1 MFSSSNSFNDSFFN
15 QFRQLHA
22 DLEQAFGRTSD
33 VADIRQSAR
42 QGFPP
47 VVVDGDAEAVVIKV
61 FAAGFEAGD
70 FSITVEKNLL
80 KIEAQISDDKNN
92 DEEGRYHLR
101 ERLSRRVN
109 RVVTLPDDC
118 DVDRIS
124 AEYKNGV
131 LKINVGRKAKVSPR
145 VIEVQ

>member
-1 MFSSSNSFNDSFFN
+1 MFSSSNAFNESFFN

-47 VVVDGDAEAVVIKV
+47 VVVDGNAEEVVIKV
-61 FAAGFEAGD
+61 FAAGFGAGD
-70 FSITVEKNLL
+70 FAITIEKNLL
-80 KIEAQISDDKNN
+80 KIEAKKADDKKNE
-92 DEEGRYHLR
+92 DGARYHLR
-101 ERLSRRVN
+101 ERLSHRIN

-118 DVDRIS
+118 DAERVS

-131 LKINVGRKAKVSPR
+131 LTVTVGRKAKVSPR